1 MLFALFTDDVTCVD
15 EVATDTLDDVPAS
28 DLMGP
33 IIVPSDPI

>member
-15 EVATDTLDDVPAS
+15 EVATGTLGNVPAS